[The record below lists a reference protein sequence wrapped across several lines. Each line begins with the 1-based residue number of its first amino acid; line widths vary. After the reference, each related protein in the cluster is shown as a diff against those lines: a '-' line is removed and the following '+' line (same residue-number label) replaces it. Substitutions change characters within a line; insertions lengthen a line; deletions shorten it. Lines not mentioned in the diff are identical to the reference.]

1 MIKINLLADR
11 QAKDRLVIQQ
21 QIIMAM
27 LAVAASVALCGFWW
41 TVKASQISDTN
52 GQITSA
58 QEELERQKKIRAQ
71 VAVMQTRQDQV
82 TAILAAIDKLT
93 AVRRGPTMYLDTLN
107 VLLPPEI
114 WLTQLSD
121 KNGVIS
127 LQGYAFSNNAVADL
141 MRAMQQSDQF
151 ANIELGEIKKGSVGK
166 GKEPINQFT
175 LTGYTAL
182 GKKLADEKRKLEEK
196 SGKDKKGKKGKK

>member
-11 QAKDRLVIQQ
+11 QAKDRLHIQQ

-27 LAVAASVALCGFWW
+27 LAVAASLVLCGFWW

-71 VAVMQTRQDQV
+71 VGVMQQRQDQV
-82 TAILAAIDKLT
+82 TAILAAIEKLT
-93 AVRRGPTMYLDTLN
+93 AVKRGPTMYLDNLN
-107 VLLPPEI
+107 VMLPPEI
-114 WLTQLSD
+114 WLTQVSD
-121 KNGVIS
+121 KNGAIS
-127 LQGYAFSNNAVADL
+127 VQGYSFSNNAVADL
-141 MRAMQQSDQF
+141 MRSLQASDQF
-151 ANIELGEIKKGSVGK
+151 AAIELGEIKKASVGK
-166 GKEPINQFT
+166 GKEMVNQFT

-182 GKKLADEKRKLEEK
+182 GKKLADEKRKLAEA
-196 SGKDKKGKKGKK
+196 SKDKKGKKGKK

>member
-21 QIIMAM
+21 QIIMAL
-27 LAVAASVALCGFWW
+27 LAMAASVALCGFWW

>member
-1 MIKINLLADR
+1 MIRINLLADR

-58 QEELERQKKIRAQ
+58 QAELERQKKIRAQ
-71 VAVMQTRQDQV
+71 VAIMQTRQDQV

-93 AVRRGPTMYLDTLN
+93 TVRRGPTMYLDTLN
-107 VLLPPEI
+107 VLLPSEI

-121 KNGVIS
+121 RNGAIA

-166 GKEPINQFT
+166 GKEPINQFS
-175 LTGYTAL
+175 LTGLTAL

-196 SGKDKKGKKGKK
+196 AGKDKKGKKGKK